1 MYELMQNL
9 LVAAWYGQPAESADE
24 TSPDE
29 AAAGEASE
37 RLHRDLDA
45 CFQAIHEQISE
56 RQR

>member
-9 LVAAWYGQPAESADE
+9 LVAAWYGQPSEHATDAV
-24 TSPDE
+24 PDE
-29 AAAGEASE
+29 PAVGSVGD

-56 RQR
+56 RKQ